1 MKFHSDY
8 YDYGFSRIEIEK
20 FLLGFDIKLTA
31 EEPPLALQDNKFPEW
46 AEELKAKEVFT
57 AWQAA
62 SILIGA
68 NPYTPDHDN
77 LQYDERYNLAKDLLD
92 EAVTVNKL
100 KGDLPNGTHGGYS
113 FRHSDLRVWAAS
125 IQRDWCI
132 PRLENIEATETVNIK
147 LQNNDVVIERLQQS
161 ERENAG
167 LLADKAK
174 LSENLAKAQ
183 ETVTLQK
190 QQLKDAAD
198 RLAASMRQNATFQTE
213 FDSLK
218 ADALEGKTKS
228 TLLRMLGG
236 MAMIGAEID
245 IHASRI
251 SGLGQ
256 TVGDL
261 ALKGVVVDD
270 DTLSKRLKEA
280 AALIAK
286 PSKQ

>member
-1 MKFHSDY
+1 MSWHSKY
-8 YDYGFSRIEIEK
+8 YEYGFNFKEISELLAENSVTLGVRYSPDPLTGYPDWAYELAPASSFTIEQTRVL
-20 FLLGFDIKLTA
+20 LLGCNPFDDVYF
-31 EEPPLALQDNKFPEW
+31 EHSSQ
-46 AEELKAKEVFT
+46 
-57 AWQAA
+57 
-62 SILIGA
+62 
-68 NPYTPDHDN
+68 
-77 LQYDERYNLAKDLLD
+77 KDLGIAEHLLWDAIDNGKLISFKNSNGLD
-92 EAVTVNKL
+92 AL
-100 KGDLPNGTHGGYS
+100 KQGDVRG
-113 FRHSDLRVWAAS
+113 WCES
-125 IQRDWCI
+125 IGRSWCI
-132 PRLENIEATETVNIK
+132 PMPEKPTFKSTIATCVDAGEDAVF
-147 LQNNDVVIERLQQS
+147 ERLQQS

-174 LSENLAKAQ
+174 LSESLTKAQ

-190 QQLKDAAD
+190 QQLKDATD

-213 FDSLK
+213 FDNLK
-218 ADALEGKTKS
+218 ADSLEGKTKS
-228 TLLRMLGG
+228 TLLRLLGG

-270 DTLSKRLKEA
+270 ETLSKRLKEA

-286 PSKQ
+286 PSK